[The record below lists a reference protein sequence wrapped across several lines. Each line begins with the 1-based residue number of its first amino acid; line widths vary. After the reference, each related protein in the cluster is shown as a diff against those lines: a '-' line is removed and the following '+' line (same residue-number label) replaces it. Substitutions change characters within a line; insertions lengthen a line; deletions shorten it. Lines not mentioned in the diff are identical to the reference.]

1 MEFNVGKMLMNRA
14 NLFGNKEGFVR
25 DNIRLSFSDF
35 NESANTIAHFLVE
48 QGFVKGDKLAIICKN
63 NEDFAAV
70 FFAAAK
76 IGVIT
81 VAINYKLQPKEV
93 AFVVNHC
100 YAKGV
105 MYGDDHLKL
114 VAAIKALV
122 FVELYFTNDS
132 AGEDTLV
139 ANIISSYGKQEP
151 TYRSSGD
158 DPILI
163 MYTSGTTGEPKGAM
177 LSHNNLISSAITLSS
192 SISWWETDR
201 YLHMVPLFHIAGFT
215 PLITNVHTGA
225 TTVFLE
231 NFEPIQAWQVME
243 REKITTMMSM
253 PEMLVSLIKA
263 IDLMK
268 PDFSTIRTITCGTST
283 VPQQII
289 HVFKQF
295 GIPVQQVYG
304 LTEFTGGLTIWR
316 SEFDEQK
323 YDSKGKLVMYSEI
336 KVVSLETGEA
346 LQPHEDGE
354 ILCRG
359 PQTFLGYF
367 KDEESTKNA
376 LVDGWYHTGDIG
388 HVDEEGF
395 LYLVDRMKDIIVHNG
410 EKIYS
415 AEVENLL
422 VSHFA
427 VAQAAVIG
435 VPRPDYGEIPIAYIV
450 LAEGKVVTAAEL
462 IQYCKN
468 ELAAYKVVR
477 EIIFIEHLPRNAVG
491 KILKDELR
499 KQSRNA
505 VQSK

>member
-1 MEFNVGKMLMNRA
+1 M
-14 NLFGNKEGFVR
+14 
-25 DNIRLSFSDF
+25 
-35 NESANTIAHFLVE
+35 T
-48 QGFVKGDKLAIICKN
+48 Q
-63 NEDFAAV
+63 
-70 FFAAAK
+70 
-76 IGVIT
+76 
-81 VAINYKLQPKEV
+81 
-93 AFVVNHC
+93 
-100 YAKGV
+100 
-105 MYGDDHLKL
+105 
-114 VAAIKALV
+114 KA
-122 FVELYFTNDS
+122 S
-132 AGEDTLV
+132 
-139 ANIISSYGKQEP
+139 Q
-151 TYRSSGD
+151 
-158 DPILI
+158 
-163 MYTSGTTGEPKGAM
+163 
-177 LSHNNLISSAITLSS
+177 
-192 SISWWETDR
+192 
-201 YLHMVPLFHIAGFT
+201 
-215 PLITNVHTGA
+215 
-225 TTVFLE
+225 
-231 NFEPIQAWQVME
+231 
-243 REKITTMMSM
+243 
-253 PEMLVSLIKA
+253 
-263 IDLMK
+263 
-268 PDFSTIRTITCGTST
+268 
-283 VPQQII
+283 
-289 HVFKQF
+289 
-295 GIPVQQVYG
+295 
-304 LTEFTGGLTIWR
+304 
-316 SEFDEQK
+316 
-323 YDSKGKLVMYSEI
+323 VMYSEI